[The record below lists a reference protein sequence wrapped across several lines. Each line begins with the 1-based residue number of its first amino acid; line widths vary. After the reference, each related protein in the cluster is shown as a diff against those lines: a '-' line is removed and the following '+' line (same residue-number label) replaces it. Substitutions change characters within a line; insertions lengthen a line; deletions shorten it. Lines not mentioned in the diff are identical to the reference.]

1 MREDFS
7 KETFGISKK
16 LWDQVKKL
24 REDRKYAVIK
34 YDKIVTRD
42 FRPRRQYVFS
52 GVVVLFLR
60 LITILFKMHTPKCD
74 FENLKFSTYDLQ
86 NILLN
91 NNKDSDDNFLNTSQF
106 SDKNYFLIEETKSKL
121 SCCDN
126 KPFSILHLNVRSF
139 KKNFDKLVN
148 FFATLS
154 FNFKVNLCF

>member
-60 LITILFKMHTPKCD
+60 LIIILLKMHTPKCD
-74 FENLKFSTYDLQ
+74 FENLKFTTYDLQ

-91 NNKDSDDNFLNTSQF
+91 NNNDPDDNFLNTYQF

-126 KPFSILHLNVRSF
+126 KPFPILHLNVRSF

-148 FFATLS
+148 FLATLS